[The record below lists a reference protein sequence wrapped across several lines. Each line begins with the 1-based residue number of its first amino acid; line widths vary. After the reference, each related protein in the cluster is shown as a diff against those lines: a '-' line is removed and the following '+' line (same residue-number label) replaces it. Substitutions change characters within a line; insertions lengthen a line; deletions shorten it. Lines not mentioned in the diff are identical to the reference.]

1 MNKLFFKYIQS
12 FNIDNTADG
21 TLFQDCVL
29 DILDNEKVQELSEY
43 MHHMSVDR
51 LQHVTSVAFLSY
63 LLCRR
68 LGLDYRSAARGA
80 MLHDL
85 FHYKRSGDKK
95 VRFHT
100 FRHPA
105 TALKNARQHF
115 NLSKKEESIIK
126 RHMWPVTIAPPTNR
140 EAFIVCMIDKYCA
153 ILEAYYSFFPHRLQK
168 NKRATVG
175 L

>member
-12 FNIDNTADG
+12 FNINSNIDG
-21 TLFQDCVL
+21 MLFSDCVS
-29 DILDNEKVQELSEY
+29 DILENEEVQGLAGF

-85 FHYKRSGDKK
+85 FYYNRSGSGDKSVK
-95 VRFHT
+95 FHT
-100 FRHPA
+100 FRHPG
-105 TALKNARQHF
+105 TALENARRIF
-115 NLSKKEESIIK
+115 DLTPKEESIIK
-126 RHMWPVTIAPPTNR
+126 RHMWPVTLTPPTNR
-140 EAFIVCMIDKYCA
+140 EAFIVCMADKYCA
-153 ILEAYYSFFPHRLQK
+153 ILEAYYSFFPQRLLKKQQ
-168 NKRATVG
+168 A
-175 L
+175 